1 MFEFLLYAN
10 ISCINAAEML
20 DRIRENENISDHIK
34 VELIETIQE
43 ATPHCDWDAQ
53 V

>member
-10 ISCINAAEML
+10 ISCTNAAEML
-20 DRIRENENISDHIK
+20 DRIREHENISNHAK
-34 VELIETIQE
+34 EELIETIQE
-43 ATPHCDWDAQ
+43 ATPECDWDAQ